1 MCVFVYIIGGQ
12 RTAFH
17 RALGVGRLFSI
28 RKTSLIAA
36 AVHEQEHFLAV
47 GVVVVP

>member
-1 MCVFVYIIGGQ
+1 MFVYIIGGQ

-47 GVVVVP
+47 RVVVVP